1 MPFRKDGRKAWG
13 PDTGS
18 RTTLDAPAPAVPPAH
33 PGRHHGTSRGGF
45 CGDLWRFY
53 EDVVGIVTRSSYIYM
68 NIVMGIS
75 MNFMYISEDFM
86 GLYEDIL

>member
-1 MPFRKDGRKAWG
+1 MNHHYPKHLQALPFRKDGRKAWG
-13 PDTGS
+13 PDMGS

-53 EDVVGIVTRSSYIYM
+53 EDVVGIVTRSSYIYEYCY
-68 NIVMGIS
+68 G
-75 MNFMYISEDFM
+75 NFNEFHVY
-86 GLYEDIL
+86 